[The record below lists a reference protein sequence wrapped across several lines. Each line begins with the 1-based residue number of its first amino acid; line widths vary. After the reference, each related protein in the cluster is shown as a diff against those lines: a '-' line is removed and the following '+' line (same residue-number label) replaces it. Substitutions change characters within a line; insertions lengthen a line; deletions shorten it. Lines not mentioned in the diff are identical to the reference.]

1 MTNNAGK
8 NDRKPCLVRTLIGA
22 TLVFLGLLTAG
33 CGGGGGHSSG
43 VRVASVTPA
52 TGPFIGGATVT
63 IAGTRFADG
72 VSAVMIG
79 GRPCTDIVVVDDTTL
94 TCVTPAGTPGL
105 LADVQVTASR
115 GQGRLNGAYRYFD
128 ALPLRSDLNGDGV
141 ADLVVAAP
149 LDGTAGA
156 NAGAVLV
163 FFGSS
168 DANGLLDRSANDADV
183 RLLAQNTGDNF
194 GVSICAGDV
203 NGDGKDDLVIGA
215 NLADVGAAADAGM
228 AYVFYGP
235 FTTGSTRPALA
246 ANVKLSGE
254 TVLAGDRFG
263 SVVDLGDVDGNGKL
277 DVCVSAPQ
285 HDNGNP
291 AVTPGALDTG
301 CVYIFK
307 GGNTLASRGAAV
319 ADFKL
324 DGANRNDRLGASF
337 AFGDIDGDGDAEML
351 VGCPQQDP
359 WTPVLL
365 ANAGAVYAFECG
377 ADFESRVANT
387 TVLQFTG
394 EDVDD
399 NFGATVAVGDV
410 DGDGVGDLL
419 VGAPGNDY
427 YETNGGAVYVFRGG
441 AALASRGAVAADIKL
456 RGTPTHDSF
465 GKSLRVTDLNG
476 DGVFDLL
483 VGAPH
488 ADYFN
493 DGNGRTY
500 LFYGSPALADT
511 IPTFAD
517 AMFNGENAQ
526 DEQLG
531 TALSVVD
538 INADHIADL
547 VLSAA
552 RSALGAGRV
561 YLYLSPASGQHVVS
575 TADIKFSGTQPQG
588 LFGAALAEG
597 Q

>member
-1 MTNNAGK
+1 MTNNTGK
-8 NDRKPCLVRTLIGA
+8 NDRKPCHLRTLIGA
-22 TLVFLGLLTAG
+22 TLVFLGLLAAS

-43 VRVASVTPA
+43 LRVASVTPA
-52 TGPFIGGATVT
+52 SGPFIGGATVT
-63 IAGTRFADG
+63 VAGTRFADG
-72 VSAVMIG
+72 VSSVMIG
-79 GRPCTDIVVVDDTTL
+79 GRPCTNVVVVDDTTL

-149 LDGTAGA
+149 LDGTAGS

-163 FFGSS
+163 FFGSA
-168 DANGLLDRSANDADV
+168 DANGLLDRSANEADV
-183 RLLAQNTGDNF
+183 RLLAQNSGDNF

-203 NGDGKDDLVIGA
+203 NGDGKDDLVVGA

-254 TVLAGDRFG
+254 TAVAGDRFG

-277 DVCVSAPQ
+277 DVCVAAPQ

-291 AVTPGALDTG
+291 AATPGALDTG
-301 CVYIFK
+301 CVYVFK
-307 GGNTLASRGAAV
+307 GGSGLTSRSASA

-337 AFGDIDGDGDAEML
+337 AFGDIDGDGDPEMI
-351 VGCPQQDP
+351 VGCPQYDP

-365 ANAGAVYAFECG
+365 ANAGAVYALECG
-377 ADFESRVANT
+377 ANFHSQVADAAL
-387 TVLQFTG
+387 LQFTG

-410 DGDGVGDLL
+410 DGDGIGDLL

-427 YETNGGAVYVFRGG
+427 YETNGGRVYVFRGG
-441 AALASRGAVAADIKL
+441 AALTSRGGAAADVKL
-456 RGTPTHDSF
+456 SGMPTHDSF
-465 GKSLRVTDLNG
+465 GQSLRVTDLNG

-500 LFYGSPALADT
+500 LFYGKPTLADSVA
-511 IPTFAD
+511 ISCD
-517 AMFNGENAQ
+517 AMFNGENSQ